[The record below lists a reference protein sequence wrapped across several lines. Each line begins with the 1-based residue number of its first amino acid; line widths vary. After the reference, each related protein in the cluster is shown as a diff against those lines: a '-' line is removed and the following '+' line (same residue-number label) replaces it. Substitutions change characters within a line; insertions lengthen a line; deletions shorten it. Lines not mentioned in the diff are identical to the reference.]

1 MTEEVR
7 CKREF
12 KIRNSSV
19 GPKVQN
25 LPCEA
30 GEVGLTP
37 GWEIKI
43 PPALEQLSL
52 CAATPEPI

>member
-1 MTEEVR
+1 M
-7 CKREF
+7 
-12 KIRNSSV
+12 
-19 GPKVQN
+19 VQN